1 MSALPIGLLAC
12 SLVLASAAP
21 SRAQTIAECP
31 NAGDCAADLRLSPA
45 TDSRL
50 RTQLWQE
57 ATAIHQIKV
66 AFVEALQQF
75 VRAQAGTFGDE
86 GQALRAALD
95 AMRLR
100 LTTWDGAIDQ
110 FQNKW
115 SRTSRDADVPLA
127 LASVWLDRHRLDAAL
142 RELDAAERR
151 DDRRVDLYMMRAL
164 ASGTSGRYEDA
175 VPALRKAA
183 ALEPDN
189 PTLWYGLAQYLTRL
203 QQPDEAA
210 RALRRLQRT
219 LDARRG
225 GTGTAVSRP
234 PRFERV
240 DLLRQVSGAA
250 PVFPQSR
257 YAAGFLALASA
268 DYAAALARFGEAVDR
283 DPIAVE
289 SSARAQIVEAASALK
304 GGQIQAALERL
315 RAAAETSP
323 SDGEVHR
330 ALGLAYWV
338 DGQSGKSIEHLR
350 SAIRLSPQDER
361 PRVLLADVLA
371 GDRRLAEAEREL
383 TQAADVAG
391 RSGQIAYRLA
401 QLAQRQSL
409 LPQAA
414 AAFRDSESFGP
425 VIGRDYFYQSWGS
438 LLVNQADFDGAV
450 TAYQRRIEV
459 NGNNAEAH
467 RQLGEIYFLQ
477 GRNDEALAEF
487 SVAVWLDPTDARAH
501 AGAGQVYGRSSRY
514 ADAIAAL
521 QRALALDAT
530 LREARYALGTALMRA
545 GRADDGR
552 RELETFARLQ
562 AEAEA
567 NGQLE
572 FQLDALRRQAS
583 KALLSGDYAAAVARF
598 EEALRVDPA
607 SARSHRDLGLTLLRA
622 QRPREAVGYLLEAQ
636 RIEETA
642 EGHRYLADGYSAMGD
657 AEQLAKQR
665 ALTAQFV
672 MREKMER
679 VRELSGR

>member
-12 SLVLASAAP
+12 SLVLASAALSP
-21 SRAQTIAECP
+21 AQTVAECP
-31 NAGDCAADLRLSPA
+31 NADCVSDLRPTPP
-45 TDSRL
+45 TDARL
-50 RTQLWQE
+50 RTQHWQE

-66 AFVEALQQF
+66 AFVDALQRF

-95 AMRLR
+95 AMRVQ
-100 LTTWDGAIDQ
+100 LTTWDRAIDQ
-110 FQNKW
+110 FQTKW
-115 SRTSRDADVPLA
+115 SRTSRDVDVPLA
-127 LASVWLDRHRLDAAL
+127 LASVWLDRQRLDAAL

-151 DDRRVDLYMMRAL
+151 DDGRVDLHMMRAL
-164 ASGTSGRYEDA
+164 ASGTLGRHEDA
-175 VPALRKAA
+175 VRALRTAA
-183 ALEPDN
+183 ALDPDN
-189 PTLWYGLAQYLTRL
+189 PTLWYGLTQHLARL
-203 QQPDEAA
+203 QQPDQAA
-210 RALRRLQRT
+210 RALRSLQRT

-225 GTGTAVSRP
+225 ETGAGSRP
-234 PRFERV
+234 SRFERV

-250 PVFPQSR
+250 PVFPQLR
-257 YAAGFLALASA
+257 YAAGFLALASG
-268 DYAAALARFGEAVDR
+268 DYAAALERFGEAVDR
-283 DPIAVE
+283 DPISVD
-289 SSARAQIVEAASALK
+289 SGARTHVVEAASALR
-304 GGQIQAALERL
+304 GGQIQVALEQL
-315 RAAAETSP
+315 RVAVGAFPDE
-323 SDGEVHR
+323 GEVHR
-330 ALGLAYWV
+330 VLGLVYWV

-361 PRVLLADVLA
+361 ARVLLADVLVS
-371 GDRRLAEAEREL
+371 DRRLAEAEREL
-383 TQAADVAG
+383 AQAADSAG

-401 QLAQRQSL
+401 QLAQHQSL

-414 AAFRDSESFGP
+414 AAFRDSESFAP

-459 NGNNAEAH
+459 NGNSAGAH

-477 GRNDEALAEF
+477 GRNQEALAEF
-487 SVAVWLDPTDARAH
+487 SVAVWLDPKDARAH
-501 AGAGQVYGRSSRY
+501 AAAGQVYLRMSRH
-514 ADAIAAL
+514 ADAIAPL
-521 QRALALDAT
+521 QRALALDAS

-545 GRADDGR
+545 GRGVDGR

-567 NGQLE
+567 SGQVE

-583 KALLSGDYAAAVARF
+583 KDLLSGDHVAAAARF
-598 EEALRVDPA
+598 ADALRVDPA

-622 QRPREAVGYLLEAQ
+622 QRPRQAVEHLLAAQ

-642 EGHRYLADGYSAMGD
+642 EGHRYIADAYRAMGD
-657 AEQLAKQR
+657 TEQLAKQQ
-665 ALTAQFV
+665 ALAAQFV
-672 MREKMER
+672 VREKIER